1 MPFTFCE
8 QFWVGLLLFKNTL
21 DIKAIDEALVFHVV
35 NISF

>member
-8 QFWVGLLLFKNTL
+8 PRVGLLLFKNTL
-21 DIKAIDEALVFHVV
+21 DITAIDEALVFHVV